1 MNKAVFLDKDG
12 TLIKDI
18 PYNADPDKIILE
30 DTVAEALGRLQAA
43 GFLLIVISNQAG
55 IAHGFFGEMA
65 LQGVETRLRSLLA
78 ETNVSLDGFYFCPH
92 HPDGKLPEY
101 STACSCRKPS
111 PGMLLQA
118 ASDHH
123 IDLGRSWM
131 VGDILHDV
139 EAGSRAGCRTI
150 LINNGNETEWI
161 SGEHRVPHSMVSDLR
176 QAAEI
181 ILNTET
187 VPA

>member
-18 PYNADPDKIILE
+18 PYNADPDKVVLE
-30 DTVAEALGRLQAA
+30 DTVAEALERLQSA

-55 IAHGFFGEMA
+55 IAHGYFDETA
-65 LQGVETRLRSLLA
+65 LEGVETKLRSLLA
-78 ETNVSLDGFYFCPH
+78 ERNVTLDGFYFCPH
-92 HPDGKLPEY
+92 HPNGRIPQYTTEC
-101 STACSCRKPS
+101 ACRKPS
-111 PGMLLQA
+111 PGMLFRA
-118 ASDHH
+118 ASDHS

-131 VGDILHDV
+131 IGDILHDV

-161 SGEHRVPHSMVSDLR
+161 PGEHRVPHSMVTDLH

-181 ILNTET
+181 ILNTES